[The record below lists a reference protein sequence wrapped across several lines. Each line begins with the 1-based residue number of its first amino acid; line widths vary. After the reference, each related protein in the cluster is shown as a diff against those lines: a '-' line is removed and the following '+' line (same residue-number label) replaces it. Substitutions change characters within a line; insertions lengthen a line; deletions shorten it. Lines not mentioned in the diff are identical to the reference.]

1 MVTRLLLFFARF
13 IALIFFTSHFLSFF
27 RKTVKFDDDKKER
40 QINHKSGVNIL
51 LLFVYV
57 YGTVF
62 NFCLLLEEFWISNYS
77 IFHEKAESFGFC
89 IATCLS
95 QCKNFCF
102 VTGVIQ
108 QLRRQEGMGRW
119 SVKCLRGLDRYI

>member
-1 MVTRLLLFFARF
+1 M
-13 IALIFFTSHFLSFF
+13 
-27 RKTVKFDDDKKER
+27 
-40 QINHKSGVNIL
+40 NIL
-51 LLFVYV
+51 PLFGNNI
-57 YGTVF
+57 YGIVF
-62 NFCLLLEEFWISNYS
+62 DFCLVLAEFWTSNYS
-77 IFHEKAESFGFC
+77 IFHEKAESFGLC

-119 SVKCLRGLDRYI
+119 SVKCLRGLDKYSKNESKMSTFVYKG